1 MFAIKAKQ
9 LLQVAIIIK
18 KTETMKKTTASQE
31 ESKGPRNEVTL
42 TNEQEIA
49 LREVT
54 DDFSLRLND
63 SSVKDAILL
72 NPILSKIDKQKL
84 KQVRKN
90 EKRK

>member
-1 MFAIKAKQ
+1 
-9 LLQVAIIIK
+9 
-18 KTETMKKTTASQE
+18 MKKTTASQE